1 MKTQEAQDTELQKS
15 KVYKAALC
23 ERTSISERVRILG
36 ETACSVLARKR
47 RKLYFFLLQ
56 GRHAGMFFCRRDM
69 RGCSV
74 DARIFWIHESCLES
88 LTAICRTVAVFH
100 Q

>member
-36 ETACSVLARKR
+36 ETACSVLAELLERGEN
-47 RKLYFFLLQ
+47 FLLSSAGETCGDVLLQ
-56 GRHAGMFFCRRDM
+56 ERHTGM
-69 RGCSV
+69 
-74 DARIFWIHESCLES
+74 
-88 LTAICRTVAVFH
+88 
-100 Q
+100 